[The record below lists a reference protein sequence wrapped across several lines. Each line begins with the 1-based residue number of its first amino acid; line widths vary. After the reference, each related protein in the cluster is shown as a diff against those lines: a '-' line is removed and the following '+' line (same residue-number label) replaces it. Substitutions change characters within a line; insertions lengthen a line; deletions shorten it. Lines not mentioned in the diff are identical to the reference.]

1 MNDFK
6 KMADEKRRDFLKFVA
21 KAGIS
26 IPALQAST
34 LAMGIMSSRF
44 AEAQTSSAK
53 IQRVVFVYIPGG
65 TPFVTPPGGNADT
78 PKVSTFTPSG
88 SAGALTMNSCSQA
101 FDEVKQN
108 CIFFKD
114 TMIVAGESEAGGHGL
129 TFRVLGAFNGNGT
142 TVDNVLAQSAI
153 GSTSRFSSLRLGVIS
168 NTTAGATLDCSIS
181 STNIWT
187 QSTYSS
193 NPRTVFNT
201 LFTGGTGGGGGTVT
215 TAQLQQTKIY
225 DMNLAAL
232 QKIRNQLSTT
242 ERLRAD
248 ENIAA
253 IEKLKTDL
261 NSSNDPISSGCSN
274 PSWNNYGSTDAD
286 PMEGQHFSQL
296 FDQQARNAALAL
308 ACNLTKVVS
317 IQMGT
322 DGSNIT
328 GTGFAN
334 TLHDSIHSGSD
345 AKFIAHRAYLSG
357 RVRSLI
363 DILKSTTDEAGR
375 PLFES
380 TLIVQLSDM
389 GNGSDHSGKN
399 APLML
404 ASGNA
409 KFNGGRIIT
418 ANTHTQLLDTAAQSI
433 GLTGYTPYSAGAVA
447 GVFS

>member
-26 IPALQAST
+26 VSALQAST
-34 LAMGIMSSRF
+34 LAMGIMSTRF
-44 AEAQTSSAK
+44 AEAQTASAK
-53 IQRVVFVYIPGG
+53 IQRVVFVFIPGG
-65 TPFVTPPGGNADT
+65 TPMGATE
-78 PKVSTFTPSG
+78 TFTPTG
-88 SAGALTMNSCSQA
+88 SAGALTMNACTQA
-101 FDEVKQN
+101 FDAVKQN
-108 CIFFKD
+108 CIFMKN
-114 TMIVAGESEAGGHGL
+114 TMIVAGDSEAGGHGL

-142 TVDNVLAQSAI
+142 TVDNVLAQSSI
-153 GSTSRFSSLRLGVIS
+153 GNTSRFSSLRLGVIS
-168 NTTAGATLDCSIS
+168 NSAAGATLDTSIS

-201 LFTGGTGGGGGTVT
+201 LFNGGANVGGGTAT
-215 TAQLQQTKIY
+215 TAQLQQQKIY
-225 DMNLAAL
+225 DMNLVTL
-232 QKIRNQLSTT
+232 QKIRNQLSAT

-253 IEKLKTDL
+253 IEKLKSDL
-261 NSSNDPISSGCSN
+261 NSASGPISSGCSN
-274 PSWNNYGSTDAD
+274 PSWNNYGATDAD
-286 PMEGQHFSQL
+286 PMEGKHFTQL

-322 DGSNIT
+322 DGSNFAA
-328 GTGFAN
+328 TGFN
-334 TLHDSIHSGSD
+334 DTLHGSIHGGVH
-345 AKFIAHRAYLSG
+345 ANYVAQRAYLSA

-363 DILKSTTDEAGR
+363 DILKTTTDEAGR

-389 GNGSDHSGKN
+389 ANGSDHTGKD
-399 APLML
+399 APLMM

-409 KFNGGRIIT
+409 KFNGGRVIA
-418 ANTHTQLLDTAAQSI
+418 ANTHTQLLDTAAQAI

>member
-6 KMADEKRRDFLKFVA
+6 KMADEQRRDFLKFVA

-44 AEAQTSSAK
+44 AEAQTASGK
-53 IQRVVFVYIPGG
+53 VQRVVFVYIPGG
-65 TPFVTPPGGNADT
+65 TPFLPGATPNDP
-78 PKVSTFTPSG
+78 PISTFTPTG
-88 SAGALTMNSCSQA
+88 SAGALTMNSCSQP
-101 FDEVKQN
+101 FDAVKQN

-114 TMIVAGESEAGGHGL
+114 TMIVSGESEAGGHGL

-153 GSTSRFSSLRLGVIS
+153 GSTSRFSSLRLGVIA
-168 NTTAGATLDCSIS
+168 NKADGEILDCSIS
-181 STNIWT
+181 STNTWT
-187 QSTYSS
+187 QSAYSS

-201 LFTGGTGGGGGTVT
+201 LFTGGTSGGGSTAT

-225 DMNLAAL
+225 DLNLAAL
-232 QKIRNQLSTT
+232 QKIRNQLSAT

-261 NSSNDPISSGCSN
+261 NSSTDPISSGCSA
-274 PSWNNYGSTDAD
+274 PSWNNYGTTDAD
-286 PMEGQHFSQL
+286 PMEGKHFSQL

-322 DGSNIT
+322 DGSNFS

-334 TLHDSIHSGSD
+334 TLHDAIHGGVV
-345 AKFIAHRAYLSG
+345 ANFIRHRTYLSE

-389 GNGSDHSGKN
+389 GNGSEHSGKD

-409 KFNGGRIIT
+409 KFNGGRVIT
-418 ANTHTQLLDTAAQSI
+418 ANHHTQLLDTAAQSI
-433 GLTGYTPYSAGAVA
+433 GLTGYTPYSRGAVS

>member
-65 TPFVTPPGGNADT
+65 TPFLPGATATD
-78 PKVSTFTPSG
+78 PKISTFTPTG
-88 SAGALTMNSCSQA
+88 SAGALTMGATSQA
-101 FDEVKQN
+101 LDGVKQN

-114 TMIVAGESEAGGHGL
+114 SMIVAGDSEAGGHGL

-168 NTTAGATLDCSIS
+168 NTAAGATLDCSIS

-201 LFTGGTGGGGGTVT
+201 LFTGGTSSGGTAT

-225 DMNLAAL
+225 DLNLAAL

-261 NSSNDPISSGCSN
+261 NTSGPISSGCSN

-334 TLHDSIHSGSD
+334 TLHDSIHSGVVD
-345 AKFIAHRAYLSG
+345 KFIAHRAYLSG

-389 GNGSDHSGKN
+389 GNGSEHTGKD

-409 KFNGGRIIT
+409 KFNGGRIIS

>member
-65 TPFVTPPGGNADT
+65 TPFVPGATANDPP
-78 PKVSTFTPSG
+78 VSTFTPTG
-88 SAGALTMNSCSQA
+88 STGALTMSATSQPL
-101 FDEVKQN
+101 DGVKQN
-108 CIFFKD
+108 CIFFKN

-168 NTTAGATLDCSIS
+168 NTAAGATLDCSIS

-201 LFTGGTGGGGGTVT
+201 LFTGGSGGGGTAT

-232 QKIRNQLSTT
+232 QKIRNQLSAT

-274 PSWNNYGSTDAD
+274 PSWNNYGTTDAD
-286 PMEGQHFSQL
+286 PMEGKHFSQL

-334 TLHDSIHSGSD
+334 TLHDSIHSGSVD
-345 AKFIAHRAYLSG
+345 KFIAHRAYLSG

-389 GNGSDHSGKN
+389 GNGSDHSGKD

-409 KFNGGRIIT
+409 KFNGNRIIT